1 MALVAATSHASTL
14 AATLVDSAEVSQLAG
29 AREEAEASLR
39 QALRIYQD
47 RGAIPLADRTRA
59 ALAGLA
65 AHPDT
70 GPG

>member
-1 MALVAATSHASTL
+1 MMLVA
-14 AATLVDSAEVSQLAG
+14 SAEVSRLAG

-39 QALRIYQD
+39 KALLIYQD

-59 ALAGLA
+59 ALASLA
-65 AHPDT
+65 ARPGI